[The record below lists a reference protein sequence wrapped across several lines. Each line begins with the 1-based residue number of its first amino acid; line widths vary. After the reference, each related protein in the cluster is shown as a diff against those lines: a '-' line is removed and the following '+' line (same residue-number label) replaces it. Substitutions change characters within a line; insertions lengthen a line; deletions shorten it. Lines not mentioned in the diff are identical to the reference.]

1 MKPEDSETRFI
12 AYEIYENHAMHLRAA
27 PISRPWM
34 DATQKSFAYRCLPMT
49 IANQAGWTIANPRNF
64 TALWNGG
71 GKCEDTVF
79 SFTDG
84 PPDERIS
91 CIFGHGIITFNM
103 PFLFRTP
110 LEISLWVKGPSNWP
124 KHGLSPLEG
133 LVETDWTSA
142 SFTMNWK
149 ITRPNEVVRFDRG
162 EPCCMVVPF
171 PRGWLE
177 KFQPSIQPL
186 ASNSVIATEYARWS
200 GDRDAFHE
208 RIAAGDEAAISV
220 GWQKDYFHG
229 KDPGTDKCP
238 TLHQTKLVLREF
250 SREKPLSNGVHE
262 SSTKMKDTPI
272 SNGCPVSTVGSHT
285 DLRKLNWLASYP
297 KSGNTWVRA
306 FLAAYAFDTQ
316 GPIEL
321 TQLNQVSRSE
331 SKFDMFTAI
340 AGKSR
345 EQLVRLDVDSLRY
358 AVQERLAKTISKKCV
373 IKTHNAYS
381 RSNGFTLICR
391 EFTRRALYIIRNPLD
406 IADSLADHANVS
418 IDSAIDW
425 MNDRNHRLG
434 GPNSKL
440 VMQYVESWSQHVQSW
455 TSQRDFPLLV
465 VRYEDLKSA
474 PKMAFEQIIRFLE
487 WDFDE
492 ARLERAISRS
502 DFKSLQNAES
512 QTGFDEK
519 TLVATS
525 GRFFRR
531 GESGAWSK
539 ILNAKQIA
547 SIIEHHHATMKAFG
561 YPA

>member
-1 MKPEDSETRFI
+1 MKPEESDIPII
-12 AYEIYENHAMHLRAA
+12 AYEIYPNHGMSLRAA

-49 IANQAGWTIANPRNF
+49 IANQAGWMIANPRNF

-71 GKCEDTVF
+71 GRSEDTVF
-79 SFTDG
+79 SFIDG
-84 PPDERIS
+84 PTDERIG

-110 LEISLWVKGPSNWP
+110 PEISLWVKGPSNWP
-124 KHGLSPLEG
+124 KQSLFPLEG

-200 GDRDAFHE
+200 ADRDAFQE
-208 RIAAGDEAAISV
+208 RVASGDEAAIRV

-250 SREKPLSNGVHE
+250 NREEPSSNEAHE
-262 SSTKMKDTPI
+262 SATKLKTPPL
-272 SNGCPVSTVGSHT
+272 SNGCPVASVAKNI

-297 KSGNTWVRA
+297 KSGNTWIRA
-306 FLAAYAFDTQ
+306 FLAAYAFDTK

-331 SKFDMFTAI
+331 SRFDMFTAI

-358 AVQERLAKTISKKCV
+358 AVQEQLAKTIPKQCV
-373 IKTHNAYS
+373 IKTHNSYAK
-381 RSNGFTLICR
+381 SNGFCLICP
-391 EFTRRALYIIRNPLD
+391 EFTRRGIYIIRNPLD

-418 IDSAIDW
+418 IDGAIHW
-425 MNDRNHRLG
+425 MNDRNHQLG

-474 PKMAFEQIIRFLE
+474 PMIAFEQIIRYLE
-487 WDFDE
+487 
-492 ARLERAISRS
+492 
-502 DFKSLQNAES
+502 
-512 QTGFDEK
+512 
-519 TLVATS
+519 
-525 GRFFRR
+525 
-531 GESGAWSK
+531 
-539 ILNAKQIA
+539 
-547 SIIEHHHATMKAFG
+547 
-561 YPA
+561 